1 MKEDLKWRPR
11 LLLIGAGAGA
21 FVLFRALSTAPGL
34 TEAVYGNGLGLLFAS
49 ILSTL
54 TGLVPISV
62 AEILIVA
69 FVVRQLWGAA
79 DGLLAVRNGDR
90 FLGNAL
96 AGGALRLGADV
107 GVVVVL
113 FYLLWGFNYARAPLE
128 ERRQWNGREADVEE
142 LARLAQE
149 TIEAANFEYTGFTFA
164 DDLGEP
170 SQAPERGEL
179 VEQLTA
185 GWQEAGNI
193 LGAPRAAA
201 LGFGD
206 PKSLFASRLLDYGQT
221 SGFYFPWTGEANYNR
236 GTPDVSMPQVIAH
249 EMSHQRGFARE
260 DEANFA
266 GYLAASLAPEPYPRY
281 SAYVFAQRQLLSALA
296 RYDRERAATLARLR
310 LPGVQ
315 RDIRAADAYWA
326 QFEGRTSR
334 ATRSMNNAYLRT
346 NQVPGGILSYTRSVE
361 LLVAYARDRGGW
373 LLRASDRE
381 DAR

>member
-1 MKEDLKWRPR
+1 MKEDLKWRLR
-11 LLLIGAGAGA
+11 LALIGAGAGA
-21 FVLFRALSTAPGL
+21 FVLFRALTTAPGL
-34 TEAVYGNGLGLLFAS
+34 TEAVYGNGLGPLFAS

-54 TGLVPISV
+54 TGLVPVSLAEV
-62 AEILIVA
+62 AIVA
-69 FVVRQLWGAA
+69 FVVRQLWGASA
-79 DGLLAVRNGDR
+79 GLLAVRNGER
-90 FLGNAL
+90 LFSNAL
-96 AGGALRLGADV
+96 AGGGLRLGADI
-107 GVVVVL
+107 GVVVLL
-113 FYLLWGFNYARAPLE
+113 FYLLWGFNYARSPLE
-128 ERRQWNGREADVEE
+128 ERRQWNGRAADVEE
-142 LARLAQE
+142 LARLGQE
-149 TIEAANFEYTGFTFA
+149 MIEAANFEYTGFTFA

-179 VEQLTA
+179 LQQLTA
-185 GWQEAGNI
+185 GWQEAGGV
-193 LGAPRAAA
+193 LGAPRAAI
-201 LGFGD
+201 LGFGN
-206 PKSLFASRLLDYGQT
+206 PKGLIASRLLDYGQA

-236 GTPDVSMPQVIAH
+236 GTPDVSVPQVIAH

-296 RYDRERAATLARLR
+296 RYDRERASTLAGLR

-315 RDIRAADAYWA
+315 RDIRAASDYWA

-346 NQVPGGILSYTRSVE
+346 NQVPGGILSYSRSVE
-361 LLVAYARDRGGW
+361 LLVAYARSRGGW
-373 LLRASDRE
+373 LVRGRE